1 MKSAK
6 IIALRQL
13 GALSTVAAALAFP
26 TFSHAQNSVWL
37 PAPGSGSVGL
47 SYLSQD
53 ADRFYIGGNLMS
65 LPFGAIKIKTTTLA
79 AQYAIADGVVVDAK
93 LPFARRTS
101 GLGSDSGTGDAR
113 VGLTWRFVDE
123 YERSGAPTV
132 AVRAGAIIAGNYQT
146 FRPDSIG
153 DGASGYE
160 VSLLVGRYLTPSFGI
175 RGEVGIR
182 DRNRG
187 VPNQTFVSV
196 GADLRITPSLA
207 GSVGFSTIRNSG
219 NLDIGG
225 PGFTPLRFQQV
236 AEKRN
241 VINAGLSYSVTERTS
256 LNGNIGKV
264 ISGRNTSKN
273 DLYGLGVAFDF

>member
-1 MKSAK
+1 MKSARLT
-6 IIALRQL
+6 AL
-13 GALSTVAAALAFP
+13 GAIAAALAIP
-26 TFSHAQNSVWL
+26 TLSHAQNSAWL

-47 SYLSQD
+47 SYLTQE
-53 ADRFYIGGNLMS
+53 ADRFYIGGSLMA
-65 LPFGAIKIKTTTLA
+65 LPFGTIKIKTTTLA
-79 AQYAIADGVVVDAK
+79 AQYAIADGLAFDAK
-93 LPFARRTS
+93 LPFAQRTS

-113 VGLTWRFVDE
+113 LGVTWRFVDE
-123 YERSGAPTV
+123 FEKRGAPTV
-132 AVRAGAIIAGNYQT
+132 ALRAGAIIAGNYQT
-146 FRPDSIG
+146 LRPDSIG

-160 VSLLVGRYLTPSFGI
+160 VSLLVGRYLTPSFGV

-187 VPNQTFVSV
+187 VPNQTFLSV

-207 GSVGFSTIRNSG
+207 GSIGFSSIRNSG

-241 VINAGLSYSVTERTS
+241 FINAGLAYSVTERIS
-256 LNGNIGKV
+256 INGNIGKV
-264 ISGRNTSKN
+264 TSGRNTSKN
-273 DLYGLGVAFDF
+273 DVYSLGVSFDF

>member
-1 MKSAK
+1 MKSINFATLT
-6 IIALRQL
+6 AV
-13 GALSTVAAALAFP
+13 ATVAVAIAVPAL
-26 TFSHAQNSVWL
+26 THAQNSVWL

-47 SYLSQD
+47 SYLSQE
-53 ADRFYIGGNLMS
+53 ADRFYIGGSLMT
-65 LPFGAIKIKTTTLA
+65 LPFGTIKIKTTTLA
-79 AQYAIADGVVVDAK
+79 AQYAIADGFAVDAK
-93 LPFARRTS
+93 LPFAQRSS

-113 VGLTWRFVDE
+113 VGVTWRFVDE
-123 YERSGAPTV
+123 FEKRSLPTV

-160 VSLLVGRYLTPSFGI
+160 VSLLVGRYLTPSFGV

-187 VPNQTFVSV
+187 VPNQTFLSV
-196 GADLRITPSLA
+196 GADLRITPSLS
-207 GSVGFSTIRNSG
+207 GSVGFSSIRNSG

-241 VINAGLSYSVTERTS
+241 FINAGLSYSVTERIS
-256 LNGNIGKV
+256 IKGNIGKV
-264 ISGRNTSKN
+264 TSGRNTSKN
-273 DLYGLGVAFDF
+273 DVYSLGVAFDF

>member
-1 MKSAK
+1 MKSVNLATLT
-6 IIALRQL
+6 AL
-13 GALSTVAAALAFP
+13 AAALAFP
-26 TFSHAQNSVWL
+26 TLSHAQNSVWL

-47 SYLSQD
+47 SYLSQE
-53 ADRFYIGGNLMS
+53 ADRFYIGGNLMA
-65 LPFGAIKIKTTTLA
+65 LPFGTIKIKTTTLA
-79 AQYAIADGVVVDAK
+79 GQYAVADSLAVDAK
-93 LPFARRTS
+93 IPFARRTS

-113 VGLTWRFVDE
+113 VGVTWRFVDE
-123 YERSGAPTV
+123 FENRGAPTV

-160 VSLLVGRYLTPSFGI
+160 VSLLVGRYLTPNFGI

-187 VPNQTFVSV
+187 IPNQTFLSV

-207 GSVGFSTIRNSG
+207 GSVGFSSIRNSG

-236 AEKRN
+236 AEKRS
-241 VINAGLSYSVTERTS
+241 VINAGLSYSVTERVS

-264 ISGRNTSKN
+264 TSGRNTRKD
-273 DLYGLGVAFDF
+273 DLYSLGVAFDF

>member
-1 MKSAK
+1 MKSARLT
-6 IIALRQL
+6 AL
-13 GALSTVAAALAFP
+13 GAIAAALAIP
-26 TFSHAQNSVWL
+26 TLSHAQNSAWL

-47 SYLSQD
+47 SYLTQE
-53 ADRFYIGGNLMS
+53 ADRFYIGGSLMA
-65 LPFGAIKIKTTTLA
+65 LPFGTIKIKTTTLA
-79 AQYAIADGVVVDAK
+79 AQYAIADGLAFDAK
-93 LPFARRTS
+93 LPFAQRTS

-113 VGLTWRFVDE
+113 LGVTWRFVDE
-123 YERSGAPTV
+123 FEKRGAPTV
-132 AVRAGAIIAGNYQT
+132 ALRAGAIINGNYQT
-146 FRPDSIG
+146 LRPDSIG

-160 VSLLVGRYLTPSFGI
+160 VSLLVGRYLTPSFGV

-187 VPNQTFVSV
+187 VPNQTFLSV

-207 GSVGFSTIRNSG
+207 GSIGFSSIRNSG

-241 VINAGLSYSVTERTS
+241 FINAGLAYSVTERIS
-256 LNGNIGKV
+256 INGNIGKV
-264 ISGRNTSKN
+264 TSGRNTSKN
-273 DLYGLGVAFDF
+273 DVYSLGVSFDF

>member
-1 MKSAK
+1 MKSINFATLT
-6 IIALRQL
+6 AV
-13 GALSTVAAALAFP
+13 ATVAVAIAVPPL
-26 TFSHAQNSVWL
+26 THAQNSVWL

-47 SYLSQD
+47 SYLSQE
-53 ADRFYIGGNLMS
+53 ADRFYIGGSLMT
-65 LPFGAIKIKTTTLA
+65 LPFGTIKIKTTTLA
-79 AQYAIADGVVVDAK
+79 AQYAIADGFAVDAK
-93 LPFARRTS
+93 LPFAQRSS

-113 VGLTWRFVDE
+113 VGVTWRFVDE
-123 YERSGAPTV
+123 FEKRSLPTV

-160 VSLLVGRYLTPSFGI
+160 VSLLVGRYLTPSFGV

-187 VPNQTFVSV
+187 VPNQTFLSV
-196 GADLRITPSLA
+196 GADLRITPSLS
-207 GSVGFSTIRNSG
+207 GSVGFSSIRNSG

-241 VINAGLSYSVTERTS
+241 FINAGLSYSVTERIS
-256 LNGNIGKV
+256 INGNIGKV
-264 ISGRNTSKN
+264 TSGRNTSKN
-273 DLYGLGVAFDF
+273 DVYSLGVAFDF

>member
-1 MKSAK
+1 MKSVNLATLT
-6 IIALRQL
+6 AL
-13 GALSTVAAALAFP
+13 AAALAFP
-26 TFSHAQNSVWL
+26 TLSHAQNSVWL

-47 SYLSQD
+47 SYLSQE
-53 ADRFYIGGNLMS
+53 ADRFYIGGNLTS
-65 LPFGAIKIKTTTLA
+65 LPFGTIKIKTTTLA
-79 AQYAIADGVVVDAK
+79 GQYAVADSLAVDAK
-93 LPFARRTS
+93 IPFARRTS

-113 VGLTWRFVDE
+113 VGVTWRFVDE
-123 YERSGAPTV
+123 FENRGAPTV

-160 VSLLVGRYLTPSFGI
+160 VSLLVGRYLTPNFGI

-187 VPNQTFVSV
+187 IPNQTFLSV

-207 GSVGFSTIRNSG
+207 GSVGFSSIRNSG

-236 AEKRN
+236 AEKRS
-241 VINAGLSYSVTERTS
+241 VINAGLSYSVTERVS

-264 ISGRNTSKN
+264 TSGRNTRKD
-273 DLYGLGVAFDF
+273 DLYSLGVAFDF

>member
-1 MKSAK
+1 MKSINFATLT
-6 IIALRQL
+6 AV
-13 GALSTVAAALAFP
+13 ATVAVAIAVPAL
-26 TFSHAQNSVWL
+26 THAQNSVWL

-47 SYLSQD
+47 SYLSQE
-53 ADRFYIGGNLMS
+53 ADRFYIGGSLMT
-65 LPFGAIKIKTTTLA
+65 LPFGTIKIKTTTLA
-79 AQYAIADGVVVDAK
+79 AQYAIADGFAVDAK
-93 LPFARRTS
+93 LPFAQRTS

-113 VGLTWRFVDE
+113 VGVTWRFVDE
-123 YERSGAPTV
+123 FERRGAPTV

-146 FRPDSIG
+146 LRPDSID

-187 VPNQTFVSV
+187 VPNQTFLSV
-196 GADLRITPSLA
+196 GADLRITPSLS
-207 GSVGFSTIRNSG
+207 GSVGFSSIRNSG

-241 VINAGLSYSVTERTS
+241 FINAGLSYSVTDRIS
-256 LNGNIGKV
+256 INGNIGKV
-264 ISGRNTSKN
+264 TSGRNTSKN
-273 DLYGLGVAFDF
+273 DVYSLGVAFDF

>member
-1 MKSAK
+1 MKSINFATLT
-6 IIALRQL
+6 AV
-13 GALSTVAAALAFP
+13 ATVAVAIAVPAL
-26 TFSHAQNSVWL
+26 THAQNSVWL

-47 SYLSQD
+47 SYLSQE
-53 ADRFYIGGNLMS
+53 ADRFYIGGSLMT
-65 LPFGAIKIKTTTLA
+65 LPFGTIKIKTTTLA
-79 AQYAIADGVVVDAK
+79 AQYAIADGFAVDAK
-93 LPFARRTS
+93 LPFAQRSS

-113 VGLTWRFVDE
+113 VGVTWRFVDE
-123 YERSGAPTV
+123 FEKRSLPTV

-160 VSLLVGRYLTPSFGI
+160 VSLLVGRYLTPSFGV

-187 VPNQTFVSV
+187 VPNQTFLSV
-196 GADLRITPSLA
+196 GADLRITPSLS
-207 GSVGFSTIRNSG
+207 GSVGFSSIRNSG

-241 VINAGLSYSVTERTS
+241 FINAGLSYSVTERIS
-256 LNGNIGKV
+256 INGNIGKV
-264 ISGRNTSKN
+264 TSGRNTSKN
-273 DLYGLGVAFDF
+273 DVYSLGVAFDF

>member
-1 MKSAK
+1 MKSINFATLT
-6 IIALRQL
+6 AV
-13 GALSTVAAALAFP
+13 ATVAVAIAVPAL
-26 TFSHAQNSVWL
+26 THAQNSVWL

-47 SYLSQD
+47 SYLSQE
-53 ADRFYIGGNLMS
+53 ADRFYIGGSLMT
-65 LPFGAIKIKTTTLA
+65 LPFGTIKIKTTTLA
-79 AQYAIADGVVVDAK
+79 AQYAIADGFAVDAK
-93 LPFARRTS
+93 LPFAQRSS
-101 GLGSDSGTGDAR
+101 GLGSDRGTGDAR
-113 VGLTWRFVDE
+113 VGVTWRFVDE
-123 YERSGAPTV
+123 FEKRSLPTV

-160 VSLLVGRYLTPSFGI
+160 VSLLVGRYLTPSFGV

-187 VPNQTFVSV
+187 VPNQTFLSV
-196 GADLRITPSLA
+196 GADLRITPSLS
-207 GSVGFSTIRNSG
+207 GSVGFSSIRNSG

-241 VINAGLSYSVTERTS
+241 FINAGLSYSVTERIS
-256 LNGNIGKV
+256 INGNIGKV
-264 ISGRNTSKN
+264 TSGRNTSKN
-273 DLYGLGVAFDF
+273 DVYSLGVAFDF

>member
-1 MKSAK
+1 MKSVNLATLT
-6 IIALRQL
+6 AL
-13 GALSTVAAALAFP
+13 AAALAFP
-26 TFSHAQNSVWL
+26 TLSHAQNSVWL

-47 SYLSQD
+47 SYLSQE
-53 ADRFYIGGNLMS
+53 ADRFYIGGNLTS
-65 LPFGAIKIKTTTLA
+65 LPFGTIKIKTTTLA
-79 AQYAIADGVVVDAK
+79 GQYAVADSLAVDAK
-93 LPFARRTS
+93 IPFARRTS

-113 VGLTWRFVDE
+113 VGVTWRFVDE
-123 YERSGAPTV
+123 FENRGAPTV

-160 VSLLVGRYLTPSFGI
+160 VSLLVGRYLTPNFGI

-187 VPNQTFVSV
+187 VPNQTFLSV
-196 GADLRITPSLA
+196 GADFRITPSLA
-207 GSVGFSTIRNSG
+207 GSVGFSSIRNSG

-236 AEKRN
+236 AEKRS
-241 VINAGLSYSVTERTS
+241 VINAGLSYSVTERVS

-264 ISGRNTSKN
+264 TSGRNTRKD
-273 DLYGLGVAFDF
+273 DLYSLGVAFDF

>member
-1 MKSAK
+1 MKSINFATLT
-6 IIALRQL
+6 AV
-13 GALSTVAAALAFP
+13 ATVAVAIAVPAL
-26 TFSHAQNSVWL
+26 THAQNSVWL

-47 SYLSQD
+47 SYLSQE
-53 ADRFYIGGNLMS
+53 ADRFYIGGSLMT
-65 LPFGAIKIKTTTLA
+65 LPFGTIKIKTTTLA
-79 AQYAIADGVVVDAK
+79 AQYAIADGFAVDAK
-93 LPFARRTS
+93 LPFAQRSS

-113 VGLTWRFVDE
+113 VGVTWRFVDE
-123 YERSGAPTV
+123 FEKRSLPTV

-160 VSLLVGRYLTPSFGI
+160 VSLLVGRYLTPSFGV

-187 VPNQTFVSV
+187 VPNQTFLSV
-196 GADLRITPSLA
+196 GADLRITPSLS
-207 GSVGFSTIRNSG
+207 GSVGFSSIRNSG

-241 VINAGLSYSVTERTS
+241 FINAGLSYSVTERIS
-256 LNGNIGKV
+256 IKGKDRKSV
-264 ISGRNTSKN
+264 
-273 DLYGLGVAFDF
+273 V

>member
-1 MKSAK
+1 MKSINFATLT
-6 IIALRQL
+6 AV
-13 GALSTVAAALAFP
+13 ATVAVAIAVPAL
-26 TFSHAQNSVWL
+26 THAQNSVWL

-47 SYLSQD
+47 SYLSQE
-53 ADRFYIGGNLMS
+53 ADRFYIGGSLMT
-65 LPFGAIKIKTTTLA
+65 LPFGTIKIKTTTLA
-79 AQYAIADGVVVDAK
+79 AQYAIADGFAVDAK
-93 LPFARRTS
+93 LPFAQRSS

-113 VGLTWRFVDE
+113 VGVTWRFVDE
-123 YERSGAPTV
+123 FEKRSLPTV

-160 VSLLVGRYLTPSFGI
+160 VSLLVGRYLTPSFGV

-187 VPNQTFVSV
+187 VPNQTFLSV
-196 GADLRITPSLA
+196 GADLRITPSLS
-207 GSVGFSTIRNSG
+207 GSVGFSSIRNSG

-241 VINAGLSYSVTERTS
+241 FINAGLSYSVTERIS
-256 LNGNIGKV
+256 INGNIGKV
-264 ISGRNTSKN
+264 TSGRNTSKN
-273 DLYGLGVAFDF
+273 DEIGRAHV

>member
-1 MKSAK
+1 MKSINFATLT
-6 IIALRQL
+6 AV
-13 GALSTVAAALAFP
+13 ATVAVAIAVPAL
-26 TFSHAQNSVWL
+26 THAQNSVWL

-47 SYLSQD
+47 SYLSQE
-53 ADRFYIGGNLMS
+53 ADRFYIGGSLMT
-65 LPFGAIKIKTTTLA
+65 LPFGTIKIKTTTLA
-79 AQYAIADGVVVDAK
+79 AQYAIADGFAVDAK
-93 LPFARRTS
+93 LPFAQRSS

-113 VGLTWRFVDE
+113 VGVTWRFVDE
-123 YERSGAPTV
+123 FEKRSLPTV

-146 FRPDSIG
+146 LRPDSID

-160 VSLLVGRYLTPSFGI
+160 VSLLVGRYLTPSFGV

-187 VPNQTFVSV
+187 VPNQTFLSV
-196 GADLRITPSLA
+196 GADLRITPSLS
-207 GSVGFSTIRNSG
+207 GSVGFSSIRNSG

-241 VINAGLSYSVTERTS
+241 FINAGLSYSVTERIS
-256 LNGNIGKV
+256 IKGNIGKV
-264 ISGRNTSKN
+264 TSGRNTSKN
-273 DLYGLGVAFDF
+273 DVYSLGVAFDF

>member
-1 MKSAK
+1 MKLVKLAGLSA
-6 IIALRQL
+6 
-13 GALSTVAAALAFP
+13 VASALAFP
-26 TFSHAQNSVWL
+26 MLTHAQNSVWL

-47 SYLSQD
+47 SYLSQE
-53 ADRFYIGGNLMS
+53 ADRFYIGGSLMA
-65 LPFGAIKIKTTTLA
+65 LPFGTIKIKTTTLSG
-79 AQYAIADGVVVDAK
+79 QYAIADGLAVDAK
-93 LPFARRTS
+93 LPFAKRTS

-113 VGLTWRFVDE
+113 VGVTWRFVDE
-123 YERSGAPTV
+123 FEKRGLPSV
-132 AVRAGAIIAGNYQT
+132 AIRVGAIIAGNYQT
-146 FRPDSIG
+146 QRPDSIG
-153 DGASGYE
+153 DGASGVE
-160 VSLLVGRYLTPSFGI
+160 VSLLVGRYLTPNFGI

-196 GADLRITPSLA
+196 GADLRITPSL
-207 GSVGFSTIRNSG
+207 GGTVGFSSIRNSG

-241 VINAGLSYSVTERTS
+241 VINAGLSYSVTERIS

-264 ISGRNTSKN
+264 TSGRNTSKN
-273 DLYGLGVAFDF
+273 DLYSLGVAFDF

>member
-1 MKSAK
+1 MKSINFATLT
-6 IIALRQL
+6 AV
-13 GALSTVAAALAFP
+13 ATVAVAIAVPAL
-26 TFSHAQNSVWL
+26 THAQNSVWL

-47 SYLSQD
+47 SYLSQE
-53 ADRFYIGGNLMS
+53 ADRFYIGGSLMT
-65 LPFGAIKIKTTTLA
+65 LPFGTIKIKTTTLA
-79 AQYAIADGVVVDAK
+79 AQYAIADGFAVDAK
-93 LPFARRTS
+93 LPFAQRSS

-113 VGLTWRFVDE
+113 VGVTWRFVDE
-123 YERSGAPTV
+123 IEKRSLPTV

-160 VSLLVGRYLTPSFGI
+160 VSLLVGRYLTPSFGV

-187 VPNQTFVSV
+187 VPNQTFLSV
-196 GADLRITPSLA
+196 GADLRITPSLS
-207 GSVGFSTIRNSG
+207 GSVGFSSIRNSS

-241 VINAGLSYSVTERTS
+241 FINAGLSYSVTERIS
-256 LNGNIGKV
+256 INGNIGKV
-264 ISGRNTSKN
+264 TSGRNTSKN
-273 DLYGLGVAFDF
+273 DVYSLGVAFDF

>member
-1 MKSAK
+1 MKSINFATLT
-6 IIALRQL
+6 AV
-13 GALSTVAAALAFP
+13 ATVAVALAYP
-26 TFSHAQNSVWL
+26 ALTHAQNSVWL

-47 SYLSQD
+47 SYLSQE
-53 ADRFYIGGNLMS
+53 ADRFYIGGSLMT
-65 LPFGAIKIKTTTLA
+65 LPFGTIKIKTTTLA
-79 AQYAIADGVVVDAK
+79 AQYAIADGFAVDAK
-93 LPFARRTS
+93 LPFAQRSS

-113 VGLTWRFVDE
+113 VGVTWRFVDE
-123 YERSGAPTV
+123 FEKRSLPTV

-187 VPNQTFVSV
+187 VPNQTFLSV
-196 GADLRITPSLA
+196 GADLRITPSLS
-207 GSVGFSTIRNSG
+207 GSVGFSSIRNSG

-241 VINAGLSYSVTERTS
+241 FINAGLSYSVTERIS
-256 LNGNIGKV
+256 INGNIGKV
-264 ISGRNTSKN
+264 TSGRNTSKN
-273 DLYGLGVAFDF
+273 DVYSLGVAFDF

>member
-1 MKSAK
+1 MKSINFATLT
-6 IIALRQL
+6 AV
-13 GALSTVAAALAFP
+13 ATVAVAIAVPAL
-26 TFSHAQNSVWL
+26 SHAQNSVWL

-47 SYLSQD
+47 SYLSQE
-53 ADRFYIGGNLMS
+53 ADRFYIGGSLMT
-65 LPFGAIKIKTTTLA
+65 LPFGTIKIKTTTLA
-79 AQYAIADGVVVDAK
+79 AQYAIADGFAVDAK
-93 LPFARRTS
+93 LPFAQRSS

-113 VGLTWRFVDE
+113 VGVTWRFLDE
-123 YERSGAPTV
+123 FEKRSLPTV

-160 VSLLVGRYLTPSFGI
+160 VSLLVGRYLTPSFGV

-187 VPNQTFVSV
+187 VPNQTFLSV
-196 GADLRITPSLA
+196 GADLRITPALS
-207 GSVGFSTIRNSG
+207 GSVGFSSIRNSG

-241 VINAGLSYSVTERTS
+241 FINAGLSYSVTERIS
-256 LNGNIGKV
+256 INGNIGKV
-264 ISGRNTSKN
+264 TSGRNTSKN
-273 DLYGLGVAFDF
+273 DVYSLGVAFDF

>member
-1 MKSAK
+1 MKQVTRA
-6 IIALRQL
+6 AVTAL
-13 GALSTVAAALAFP
+13 GAMATALAFP
-26 TFSHAQNSVWL
+26 TMGHAQNSVWL

-47 SYLSQD
+47 SYLSQE
-53 ADRFYIGGNLMS
+53 ADRFYIGGNLMA
-65 LPFGAIKIKTTTLA
+65 LPFGTIKIKSTTLA
-79 AQYAIADGVVVDAK
+79 AQYAVADGFAVDAK
-93 LPFARRTS
+93 IPFARRTS
-101 GLGSDSGTGDAR
+101 GLGSDSGIGDAR
-113 VGLTWRFVDE
+113 LGVTWRFVDE
-123 YERSGAPTV
+123 FEKRGLPTV

-146 FRPDSIG
+146 QRPDSIG

-160 VSLLVGRYLTPSFGI
+160 VSLLVGRYLTPDFGV

-207 GSVGFSTIRNSG
+207 GSVGFSSIRNSG

-241 VINAGLSYSVTERTS
+241 FINAGLSYSVTERVS
-256 LNGNIGKV
+256 INGNIGKV
-264 ISGRNTSKN
+264 TSGRNTSKN
-273 DLYGLGVAFDF
+273 DVYSLGASFDF

>member
-1 MKSAK
+1 MKLSKFVAVGA
-6 IIALRQL
+6 ITVGLVIPAL
-13 GALSTVAAALAFP
+13 
-26 TFSHAQNSVWL
+26 SHAQNSVWL

-65 LPFGAIKIKTTTLA
+65 LPFGTIKIKTTTLS
-79 AQYAIADGVVVDAK
+79 AQYAVADGLALDAK
-93 LPFARRTS
+93 IPFARRTS
-101 GLGSDSGTGDAR
+101 GIGSDSGTGDAR
-113 VGLTWRFVDE
+113 VGVTWRFVDE
-123 YERSGAPTV
+123 YEKRGAPTV
-132 AVRAGAIIAGNYQT
+132 ALRAGAIIAGNYQT
-146 FRPDSIG
+146 QRPDSIG

-160 VSLLVGRYLTPSFGI
+160 VSLLLGRYLTPTFGV
-175 RGEVGIR
+175 RGEIGIR

-196 GADLRITPSLA
+196 GADWRMTPALA
-207 GSVGFSTIRNSG
+207 ATVGFTGTRNSG

-241 VINAGLSYSVTERTS
+241 LISAGLSYSVTERIS

-264 ISGRNTSKN
+264 TSGRNTSKN
-273 DLYGLGVAFDF
+273 DVYSLGAAYDF

>member
-1 MKSAK
+1 MKSTKLASLS
-6 IIALRQL
+6 AL
-13 GALSTVAAALAFP
+13 TVVAAALAFP
-26 TFSHAQNSVWL
+26 TLSQAQNSPWL

-47 SYLSQD
+47 SYLSQE
-53 ADRFYIGGNLMS
+53 ADRFYIGGSLMS
-65 LPFGAIKIKTTTLA
+65 LPFGTIKIKTTTLS
-79 AQYAIADGVVVDAK
+79 AQYAFADGLAVDAK

-113 VGLTWRFVDE
+113 VGVTWRFVDE
-123 YERSGAPTV
+123 FEKRGAPTV

-160 VSLLVGRYLTPSFGI
+160 VSLLVGRYLTSNFGI

-187 VPNQTFVSV
+187 VPNQTFASV

-207 GSVGFSTIRNSG
+207 GSVGFSSIRNSG

-241 VINAGLSYSVTERTS
+241 LINAGLSYSATERIS
-256 LNGNIGKV
+256 INGNIGKV
-264 ISGRNTSKN
+264 TSGRNTSKN
-273 DLYGLGVAFDF
+273 DVYSLGVSFDF